1 MVPVEHGEA
10 AASPRARTPKTVGVA
25 GISALTA
32 PGTPFPRDDA
42 AGARVIAYRPDI
54 GVALLR
60 GDLDLTAEQLLR
72 DALADLLEPTAIL
85 DLTSVGL
92 LSASCLGL
100 LVREAGERQR
110 RGHALALV
118 AGDGLALRV
127 LRISGADTWIP
138 VFHSLSDAVREVDS
152 WAPDQAVVGSPHRT
166 RSPG

>member
-1 MVPVEHGEA
+1 M
-10 AASPRARTPKTVGVA
+10 TT
-25 GISALTA
+25 
-32 PGTPFPRDDA
+32 PGTPSPRDDT

-60 GDLDLTAEQLLR
+60 GDLDLTAEQSVR
-72 DALADLLEPTAIL
+72 DVLAALLEPTAIL

-100 LVREAGERQR
+100 VVREAGERQR

-138 VFHSLSDAVREVDS
+138 VFPSLSDAVREVDS
-152 WAPDQAVVGSPHRT
+152 WASDQVAAGSPHRT
-166 RSPG
+166 HSPG